1 MLIINNEEYFDNRKE
16 ISNLLGGDMVKGIA
30 VSKKYPIILLFA
42 NEDEL
47 YKDYFYFKT
56 EVQYCLYTGI
66 GKIGHQDS
74 IENNMYDLNI
84 SVLGHKKDKK
94 PLLVFRKVKNKYQ
107 FSGIYSL
114 IETYQNVQV
123 DESNDLRR
131 VFMFNLKKINNS
143 FQIEKL

>member
-1 MLIINNEEYFDNRKE
+1 MLIINHEEYFDNRKE

-47 YKDYFYFKT
+47 YKDYFYSKMG
-56 EVQYCLYTGI
+56 VQYCLYTGI
-66 GKIGHQDS
+66 GKYGHQDS
-74 IENNMYDLNI
+74 IENNMYDLNV
-84 SVLGHKKDKK
+84 SVLGHKKDKR
-94 PLLVFRKVKNKYQ
+94 PLIVFRKVKNKYQ

-123 DESNDLRR
+123 DKSNDLRR
-131 VFMFNLKKINNS
+131 VFIFHLKKINNS
-143 FQIEKL
+143 FQIEKS